1 MAEAAPPTI
10 ARVDA
15 WKCVIRLPEPFR
27 LGHLTVSQRDYVVV
41 RVTTASG
48 VEGVGFGLGRGA
60 PVDVVVTDLLAP
72 YLVGRDLSE
81 LDEIASL
88 FSLVLPQHA
97 HEGLVMRALSLLDIA
112 LWDIRGKLAAQP
124 VWQLLGAGGS
134 QESPILLVEGYHLA
148 GEDDEAFA
156 KRLGKRAAEG
166 YAALK
171 VEASTTDHEALT
183 RRLVATLRA
192 VGPDTEVVI
201 DLAYGWPRGE
211 AEPRRAG
218 WFDLDLAWAEDPMH
232 GNAIDE
238 LARLHDDMP
247 VPLAVGDEVTNP
259 TMLVHLIDARAIDVV
274 RLDLTCH
281 GGFSG
286 LTKVHRAAIDAGIRV
301 STHVYPELHRQVVS
315 GLEGAGPVEMFPDN
329 GLWDATHKI
338 IAPVATRQNADGSMV
353 VDAPTEPGLG
363 LEIDWGAVE
372 KYAVRHSAAV
382 AN

>member
-1 MAEAAPPTI
+1 MAQTVPSRI

-15 WKCVIRLPEPFR
+15 WKCVIKLPEPFK

-41 RVTTASG
+41 RVTTEG
-48 VEGVGFGLGRGA
+48 GMEGVAFGLGRGA

-72 YLVGRDLSE
+72 QLVGKDLSE
-81 LDEIASL
+81 LHEIASL

-124 VWQLLGAGGS
+124 VWQLLGAGGP
-134 QESPILLVEGYHLA
+134 QEGPILLVEGYHLG

-156 KRLGKRAAEG
+156 DRLGKRAAEG
-166 YAALK
+166 YTALK

-183 RRLVATLRA
+183 RRLVATLSA

-211 AEPRRAG
+211 EEPRRAG

-238 LARLHDDMP
+238 LARLHKDMP

-259 TMLVHLIDARAIDVV
+259 EMLVQLIASRAIDVV

-286 LTKVHRAAIDAGIRV
+286 LTTVHQAALQAGIRV
-301 STHVYPELHRQVVS
+301 STHVYPELHRHVVC
-315 GLEGAGPVEMFPDN
+315 GLDGAGSVEMFPDN

-338 IAPVATRQNADGSMV
+338 IAPVIARRNADGIMV

-363 LEIDWGAVE
+363 LQIDWGAVE
-372 KYAVRHSAAV
+372 KYSVRHSSAAV
-382 AN
+382 N